1 MVRTDTE
8 KGAKGVVERG
18 AAPTLVLGQDW
29 VVARDVSQTCGVGK
43 ALSGSRVG
51 GRSQAR
57 ERSSALGHTRAMFVY
72 TFALRCFRLALVG
85 QEGRMPRRWLA
96 RCWPCSR
103 AGSSLHAPATFS
115 PSRGPSQGATR
126 WVKAVGA
133 RAAVGRRRDTKSVT
147 GAARTAYGTASS
159 LRHVVLCRTVPAQ
172 HHSPRAVA
180 QGPGAV

>member
-72 TFALRCFRLALVG
+72 TFALRCFRLALVVG
-85 QEGRMPRRWLA
+85 GAKKGACPAAGWLA
-96 RCWPCSR
+96 AGLAHEQGLPPRPCYLLPKPWAKPGCNEVGESCPCKSR
-103 AGSSLHAPATFS
+103 HWEKARHQVGHRSGDNSVRHGVVAP
-115 PSRGPSQGATR
+115 P
-126 WVKAVGA
+126 
-133 RAAVGRRRDTKSVT
+133 
-147 GAARTAYGTASS
+147 
-159 LRHVVLCRTVPAQ
+159 C
-172 HHSPRAVA
+172 RAVPYLA
-180 QGPGAV
+180 SATP